1 MEFRSIPTVN
11 GHQIGKFDP
20 KYDFLLAEEP
30 KGFDG
35 DDRPRWVIGDVEY
48 QSDWV
53 GQQLRVTRVLKKPE
67 QKEERVRAT
76 RDVRPQPTPTLP
88 LPREDQPNY
97 DVPLPS
103 RPSPRKSLDEEL
115 HDGEDLVLEGITL
128 DDVSEDLSVRYKGQY
143 AAFRQ
148 RLREESVEPH
158 PLQPFKSTG
167 KCPQIIRDWL
177 EFLHDNGVLHTDHSM
192 RYHYPITKDLIGK
205 VDFIYP
211 TRVQLGGDDP
221 IGKPTPPNWG
231 IFDDNHSID
240 VPDTYPFIACRQALA
255 VKLHQYTWF
264 VIGHYFY
271 YTDPVGEFAD
281 EQFEFTK
288 CSTLEFEKN
297 TVRYVGGARSSCIT
311 LCRESGVDTNK
322 TEGPGL
328 LLPTR
333 YAYDS
338 GYMWLSWDSMRPFV
352 NLDDARA
359 GGVKDPVPVL
369 DLMDFGDYKSVL
381 KIPRWVWP
389 YNGLSYRL
397 NIYARRC
404 IVIKEREITYYLVIR
419 QYRSATAWSNTD
431 WDTSAIID
439 KLACAPVIKLPP
451 LGLRGIKLLD
461 DDART
466 VAEKDLIGRVD
477 MKLVLQSG
485 AVVGASVL
493 VGIALYYQTNDATL
507 STLVAGGVLL
517 VGGTAVVI
525 LNIEQLTSILN
536 RVLYENPLVAVAG
549 TGIAAAG
556 AFGAGTALIKK
567 FI

>member
-20 KYDFLLAEEP
+20 AYDFLLAEEP
-30 KGFDG
+30 VGFEG
-35 DDRPRWVIGDVEY
+35 DRPRWVIGDIEY

-67 QKEERVRAT
+67 QKAERVRAT
-76 RDVRPQPTPTLP
+76 REP
-88 LPREDQPNY
+88 QPNY

-115 HDGEDLVLEGITL
+115 QNPPDGEELMLEGIML

-192 RYHYPITKDLIGK
+192 RYHYPITNDLIGK

-211 TRVQLGGDDP
+211 TRVQLRRDDP
-221 IGKPTPPNWG
+221 TGKPTPPNWG

-328 LLPTR
+328 LVPTR

-404 IVIKEREITYYLVIR
+404 VVIKEREITYYLVIR

-493 VGIALYYQTNDATL
+493 VGIALYYQTGDATL

>member
-20 KYDFLLAEEP
+20 AYDFLLAEEP
-30 KGFDG
+30 VGFEG
-35 DDRPRWVIGDVEY
+35 DRPRWVIGDIEY
-48 QSDWV
+48 KSDWV
-53 GQQLRVTRVLKKPE
+53 GQQLRVSESRAKRDYFEPGFRKTRAKREPIE
-67 QKEERVRAT
+67 
-76 RDVRPQPTPTLP
+76 PQPTPP
-88 LPREDQPNY
+88 VPQQPNY

-115 HDGEDLVLEGITL
+115 QNSPDGD
-128 DDVSEDLSVRYKGQY
+128 SEDLSVRYKDQY

-158 PLQPFKSTG
+158 PLRPFKSTG

-177 EFLHDNGVLHTDHSM
+177 EFLHNNGVLHTDHSM
-192 RYHYPITKDLIGK
+192 RYHYPITNDLIGK

-240 VPDTYPFIACRQALA
+240 VPATYPFIACRQALA
-255 VKLHQYTWF
+255 VKVGLYTWF

-288 CSTLEFEKN
+288 CSILEFEKN
-297 TVRYVGGARSSCIT
+297 NERYVGGARSSCIT
-311 LCRESGVDTNK
+311 LCSESGVDTNK

-404 IVIKEREITYYLVIR
+404 VVIKEREITYYLVIR

-493 VGIALYYQTNDATL
+493 VGIALYYKTNDATL

-549 TGIAAAG
+549 TGVAAAG
-556 AFGAGTALIKK
+556 VFGAGTALIKK